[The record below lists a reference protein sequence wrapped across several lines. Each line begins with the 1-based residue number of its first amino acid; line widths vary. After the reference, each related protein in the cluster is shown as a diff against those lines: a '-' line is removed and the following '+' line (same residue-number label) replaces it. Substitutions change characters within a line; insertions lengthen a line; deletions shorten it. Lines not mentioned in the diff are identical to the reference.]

1 MEKRT
6 LEPHLRFKNTEF
18 PTTILQDI
26 QELFEQL
33 PENVKESIEFVD
45 FAFLYFYTLKYN
57 NAFRIL
63 ASFILPW
70 TLYGIFS
77 LFNAITSTTLFI
89 IGFISFVFLDFVANN
104 ILNYHFLKKYK
115 GKIKRFR
122 IN

>member
-6 LEPHLRFKNTEF
+6 LEPHLYFKNTVF

-26 QELFEQL
+26 QEMFEEL
-33 PENVKESIEFVD
+33 PQHVQEGIEFVD
-45 FAFLYFYTLKYN
+45 FAFLYFYILKYT
-57 NAFRIL
+57 NAYRIL
-63 ASFILPW
+63 TSFILPW
-70 TLYGIFS
+70 TLYEILA
-77 LFNAITSTTLFI
+77 LFNIISSTSLFI
-89 IGFISFVFLDFVANN
+89 IGIISFVCLDFVANN